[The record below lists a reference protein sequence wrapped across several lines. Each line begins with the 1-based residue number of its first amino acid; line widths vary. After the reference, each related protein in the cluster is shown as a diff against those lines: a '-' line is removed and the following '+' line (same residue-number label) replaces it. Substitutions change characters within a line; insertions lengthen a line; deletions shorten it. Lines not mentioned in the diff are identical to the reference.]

1 MMKRTALIL
10 GGLALAV
17 GAVAMPHKAD
27 ARVFV
32 GVGIGVPFYGY
43 GYGYAPYAPYYYPPA
58 VVYAPPP
65 VAYAAPPAPPPAPN
79 YAPPPQFSYYCNNPQ
94 GYYPSVPSCSTPW
107 REVPRN

>member
-1 MMKRTALIL
+1 MLKRSALIL
-10 GGLALAV
+10 GALALTA
-17 GAVAMPHKAD
+17 GVAALPQKAD

-43 GYGYAPYAPYYYPPA
+43 GYGYTPYYYPPA

-65 VAYAAPPAPPPAPN
+65 VVYAPAPAPSYIAPPQQ
-79 YAPPPQFSYYCNNPQ
+79 YSYYCDNPR

-107 REVPRN
+107 REVPRK